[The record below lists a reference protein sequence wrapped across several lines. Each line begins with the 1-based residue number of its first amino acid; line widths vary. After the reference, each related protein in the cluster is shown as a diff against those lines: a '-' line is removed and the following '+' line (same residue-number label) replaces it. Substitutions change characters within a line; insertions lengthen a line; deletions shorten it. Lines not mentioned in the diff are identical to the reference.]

1 MTDSRRTLLAR
12 HREAL
17 DLFTERVRAIRP
29 DQWRRGT
36 PCSEWTVRDLVN
48 HLTVEQLWVPPLLDG
63 ASIEEIGDSLS
74 GDRLGKRPA
83 AAWAEAAEAAHA
95 AFAAR
100 GALGRTVEL
109 SYGPTGAE
117 AYCSQMTADA
127 IVHSWDLSRAIGAE
141 ERPSKALTEFAVRE
155 FGPYAGDLSES
166 GVFGEPVPAP
176 PDADAWEDLLARLG
190 RRPRA

>member
-12 HREAL
+12 HQEAL
-17 DLFTERVRAIRP
+17 DLFSDRVHAIRP
-29 DQWRRGT
+29 EQWEAET
-36 PCSEWTVRDLVN
+36 PCAEWTVRDLVN
-48 HLTVEQLWVPPLLDG
+48 HLTVEQLWVPPLLEG
-63 ASIEEIGDSLS
+63 SSIGELDDSLR
-74 GDRLGKRPA
+74 GDHLGKHPA
-83 AAWAEAAEAAHA
+83 AAWGKAAGAAHA
-95 AFAAR
+95 AFAAS
-100 GALGRTVEL
+100 GALGRTVQL

-141 ERPSKALTEFAVRE
+141 ERPPKALTDFAVLE

-190 RRPRA
+190 REPRA